1 MKETRILLWQ
11 GSDGKGS
18 EEMLPG
24 VREEED
30 EGLVSVAR
38 NSTNGN
44 QRIRWVRENKTIA
57 TSFGLCDS
65 SRWYPRR

>member
-1 MKETRILLWQ
+1 VKVSPR
-11 GSDGKGS
+11 GG
-18 EEMLPG
+18 
-24 VREEED
+24 REEED